1 MADPMQAE
9 EAVEVEVEVEIEE
22 TEQPEEAK
30 DVVVEVT
37 KSPKTLTETTEETS
51 SEREIENYS
60 DSVKKRINKL
70 TYKIREAE
78 RREVAALE
86 YAKGVQE
93 KLNKTQATLSQ
104 KDKNLYAEYSARV
117 ESQLASAEDR
127 YRKAHD
133 IGETEDLLS
142 AQKDVAKLAV
152 ELESLNRVRPQQEEI
167 EPPVVQPQPTVQQAP
182 LQPAQPAQPDRKAQE
197 WAAKNEWFGN
207 DLAMTTSAFAFHRQL
222 VEQEGFDPAS
232 DDYYQEVDRRLAE
245 SFPHKLNS
253 GGEVSQVNNV
263 QENVVNSSRG
273 ARGKTGKGRTVRLT
287 ASQVSIAKRLGVPL
301 EEYAKHVK

>member
-1 MADPMQAE
+1 MQAETE
-9 EAVEVEVEVEIEE
+9 EAVEIELEE
-22 TEQPEEAK
+22 TERPNDAKEAK
-30 DVVVEVT
+30 EVVVEET
-37 KSPKTLTETTEETS
+37 NSPETTEEKSDET
-51 SEREIENYS
+51 EIADYS

-93 KLNKTQATLSQ
+93 KLNNTQATLSQ

-117 ESQLASAEDR
+117 ESQLGSAEDR

-133 IGETEDLLS
+133 IGETEEMLA

-152 ELESLNRVRPQQEEI
+152 ELESLNRVKPQQEEK
-167 EPPVVQPQPTVQQAP
+167 EQPVVQQPVVQQQPNVQQAP
-182 LQPAQPAQPDRKAQE
+182 PQPDAKAQE
-197 WAAKNEWFGN
+197 WAAKNDWFGN

-245 SFPHKLNS
+245 AFPHKFNG
-253 GGEVSQVNNV
+253 GGEVSQINNV

-287 ASQVSIAKRLGVPL
+287 SSQVAIAKRLGVPL